1 TSRRPDVKKPT
12 SALIASVH
20 VVPELRLGP
29 EVLLEPEDLL
39 VRQHPA
45 DLAVGIEE
53 IAKDARAGGAGLHAR
68 GIPPLARAL
77 DAERALLDHATLPQ
91 AIAEI
96 VLVWVHLVGGHHGLA
111 PVEAAR
117 VVGAGG
123 DAVAAADA
131 PVVVHHH
138 DAVRLHPRR
147 LHRADVHA
155 RRVLAVEALRAD
167 VEVAGR
173 GHLVGKVV
181 LGVAEVDLPLLV
193 LVDANILD
201 GGLPVLIVLLHAAA
215 DAVHVAAALRDV
227 EGVAIEHARPR
238 PRGRD
243 VHALP
248 RAQLVQALEPLHR
261 VGLLVIGH

>member
-1 TSRRPDVKKPT
+1 TSRRPETKKPT
-12 SALIASVH
+12 SGLIASVH

-29 EVLLEPEDLL
+29 EVLLEAEDLL

-53 IAKDARAGGAGLHAR
+53 IAEDARAGGAGLHAR
-68 GIPPLARAL
+68 RVPPPARAL
-77 DAERALLDHATLPQ
+77 NAERALLHDAALPQ
-91 AIAEI
+91 AVAEI
-96 VLVWVHLVGGHHGLA
+96 VLVRVHLVGGHHGLA

-138 DAVRLHPRR
+138 DAVRLHPRG

-155 RRVLAVEALRAD
+155 RRPLAVGALRAD

-173 GHLVGKVV
+173 GHLLGKDV
-181 LGVAEVDLPLLV
+181 LGV
-193 LVDANILD
+193 
-201 GGLPVLIVLLHAAA
+201 G
-215 DAVHVAAALRDV
+215 
-227 EGVAIEHARPR
+227 
-238 PRGRD
+238 
-243 VHALP
+243 
-248 RAQLVQALEPLHR
+248 
-261 VGLLVIGH
+261 